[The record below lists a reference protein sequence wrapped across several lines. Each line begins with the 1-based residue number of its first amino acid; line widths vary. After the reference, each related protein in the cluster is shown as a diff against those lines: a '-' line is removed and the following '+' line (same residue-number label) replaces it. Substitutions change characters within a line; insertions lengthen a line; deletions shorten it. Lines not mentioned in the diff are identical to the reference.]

1 MSRGLIHEAGHAVI
15 GLHFGF
21 DIDGIEMKDRFLSVM
36 ITDLD
41 SPERTQQERY
51 IFLTGGIASES
62 LSFGNYD
69 VGAVG
74 DDQKKINVRGGGPV
88 EDYVVDALEIL
99 RTNKVRLD
107 QIKNELC
114 LKGITAPLEAGYNDD
129 PDSYVLLSRQELY
142 RIWAGCQG
150 PKIQTGS
157 TRLSET

>member
-21 DIDGIEMKDRFLSVM
+21 DIDGIEMKNRFLSVM
-36 ITDLD
+36 ISDLD
-41 SPERTQQERY
+41 SPERTQKERY
-51 IFLTGGIASES
+51 IFLAGGIASES

-88 EDYVVDALEIL
+88 KDYLVDALEIL
-99 RTNKVRLD
+99 RTNEFRLNR
-107 QIKNELC
+107 IKNELC
-114 LKGITAPLEAGYNDD
+114 LKGISAPLEASFTDD

-142 RIWAGCQG
+142 RIWTGG
-150 PKIQTGS
+150 PDLIARK
-157 TRLSET
+157 